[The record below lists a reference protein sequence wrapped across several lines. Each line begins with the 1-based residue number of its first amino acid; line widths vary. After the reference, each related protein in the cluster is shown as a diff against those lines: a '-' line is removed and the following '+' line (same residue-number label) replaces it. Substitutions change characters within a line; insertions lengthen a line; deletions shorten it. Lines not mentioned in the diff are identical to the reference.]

1 MNRSPDPPAAAS
13 SAPMPV
19 PIPAEGLAN
28 ASPARGY
35 RAQRGNGAVSPAVAM
50 LRMVEDHDRIARG
63 LNDIVVR
70 RLFAAGLDLH
80 AALGILGDHRAA
92 DKISH
97 AIGEL
102 DHAIRGIRDAIFDG
116 DAPRQAA
123 PKG

>member
-13 SAPMPV
+13 AATMPV
-19 PIPAEGLAN
+19 PVPAEGLA
-28 ASPARGY
+28 SVPPARGY
-35 RAQRGNGAVSPAVAM
+35 QVPAGNGAVSPAVAM

-92 DKISH
+92 DRISH

-102 DHAIRGIRDAIFDG
+102 DHAIRGIRDTIFDG
-116 DAPRQAA
+116 GAPRQGAEQ
-123 PKG
+123 G

>member
-1 MNRSPDPPAAAS
+1 MV
-13 SAPMPV
+13 PV
-19 PIPAEGLAN
+19 AVPVPAEGLAN
-28 ASPARGY
+28 APPARGY
-35 RAQRGNGAVSPAVAM
+35 RALGGNGAVSPAVAM